1 MAASGAGFNAWL
13 ALLWRAVLRWVLLAL
28 PCVLLLALHDA
39 ARPPPCAC
47 GSRAGPAA
55 AVGARWRRPQA
66 RHAVLFTGR
75 ASDFDLVRID
85 TVVAALGGAAA
96 VDAYGVLGY
105 AQGEG
110 AAAAAQAALAAF
122 AAHPAAVA
130 AELFLQ
136 PAGALPPE
144 AAAAMPSWSYGT
156 VDVPAFSPRDTA
168 MIHTSLLRAWRLLEC
183 GERARRRRY
192 GMVARSR
199 SDLRVL
205 GRAAGGAFAVDLDA
219 FAAGA
224 HALEVRLDGVHALEG
239 VPHSDN
245 LLHTSLARG
254 GGGGGA
260 PQQSAPA
267 ASPAAH
273 AALPLYLPAKWGYG
287 AYNVQLGWGPR
298 DTMQLYFS
306 TLLAVESVCAGLNV
320 TYAEETALMGGLVV
334 RAEARGALVAV
345 HWVDVEYC
353 LSSPFNPCPEGL

>member
-1 MAASGAGFNAWL
+1 MAANGAGFYTWL

-28 PCVLLLALHDA
+28 PCLLLLALHDA
-39 ARPPPCAC
+39 ARPLPPCAC
-47 GSRAGPAA
+47 GSRAGPTA
-55 AVGARWRRPQA
+55 AVGKRWRRPQA

-75 ASDFDLVRID
+75 ASDYDLARID

-105 AQGEG
+105 VQGEDT
-110 AAAAAQAALAAF
+110 AAAAQAALAAF

-156 VDVPAFSPRDTA
+156 VDAPGFSPRDTA

-205 GRAAGGAFAVDLDA
+205 GRAAGGAFAADLDA
-219 FAAGA
+219 FAAGV

-239 VPHSDN
+239 VPHADN
-245 LLHTSLARG
+245 LLHTSLARD
-254 GGGGGA
+254 GGGA
-260 PQQSAPA
+260 PPPQQSAPA
-267 ASPAAH
+267 ASSAAR
-273 AALPLYLPAKWGYG
+273 ALPLFLPAKWGYD

-306 TLLAVESVCAGLNV
+306 TLLAVESVCAGHNV
-320 TYAEETALMGGLVV
+320 TYAEETTLLGGLVL
-334 RAEARGALVAV
+334 RAEAMGRSGGSALGGRRVLPLV
-345 HWVDVEYC
+345 P
-353 LSSPFNPCPEGL
+353 L